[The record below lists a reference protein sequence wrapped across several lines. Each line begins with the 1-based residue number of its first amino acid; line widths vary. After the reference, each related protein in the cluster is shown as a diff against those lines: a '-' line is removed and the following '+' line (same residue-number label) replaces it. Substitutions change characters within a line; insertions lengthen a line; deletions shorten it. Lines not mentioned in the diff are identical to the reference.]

1 MSLSNNWQIQPA
13 ELFAMG
19 PVVPVLVIE
28 NVEDAVPIAQALIAG
43 GIKVLEVTLRT
54 ANALAVIKE
63 IASKVPEAM
72 VGSGTVTNPETL
84 QQSIDAGAKFAL
96 SPGMTTELLA
106 AAKKSSIPLIPGISS
121 ISELMEGIDA
131 GFDHFKFFPA
141 EAAGGAKTIKSVS
154 GPFPNVRF
162 CPTGGINLGNMGNYL
177 SLSNVSCIGGS
188 WLVPDEAVKNKD
200 WAAIT
205 EITKKAVAA
214 AKQGNL

>member
-13 ELFAMG
+13 EIFAMG

-54 ANALAVIKE
+54 ANALDVIKE

-106 AAKKSSIPLIPGISS
+106 AAQKSSIPLIPGISS

-188 WLVPDEAVKNKD
+188 WLVPDDIVKKKD

-205 EITKKAVAA
+205 EITKKAVSA

>member
-54 ANALAVIKE
+54 ANALDVIKE

-106 AAKKSSIPLIPGISS
+106 AAQKSSIPLIPGISS

-154 GPFPNVRF
+154 GPFPHVRF
-162 CPTGGINLGNMGNYL
+162 CPTGGINVGNMGNYL

-188 WLVPDEAVKNKD
+188 WLVPDDVVKKKD
-200 WAAIT
+200 WATIT

-214 AKQGNL
+214 ATQGK

>member
-121 ISELMEGIDA
+121 ISELMKGIDA

-188 WLVPDEAVKNKD
+188 WLVPDETVKNKD